1 MTIQTI
7 QKEHAMTKNH
17 AITDTGMILISRSTI
32 GTI

>member
-17 AITDTGMILISRSTI
+17 EITGTSMIVISRSIT